1 MSVNRVYCGVDISKE
16 RLDLH
21 IRPSGR
27 KEGFAHTKA
36 GLRRLAG
43 VLGSEGVSLA
53 VMEATGRLEDD
64 VASALEASGVP
75 VAVVNPARIR
85 HFARAIGREAKTDAI
100 DAEVIAHYAEAV
112 QPSPRTPRTPSQEE
126 AAALMDRRRE
136 VVAMITAERNRL
148 RRARSQAVAALVR
161 KHLQLLEKELE
172 SLEGM
177 IGDAVS
183 ADPQLEATAALL
195 DSAPGVGRVVAVTLA
210 GELPELGR
218 LTHREIASLAGL
230 APFSRDS
237 GTLRGKRMVMG
248 GRRAVRSALYMAA
261 VSSVRTKT
269 ELAAFY
275 RRLVEA
281 GKPRKLAL
289 TATARKLLVMLNAI
303 ARRGTPWQPARP

>member
-1 MSVNRVYCGVDISKE
+1 MSVNRVYCGIDVSKD
-16 RLDLH
+16 RLDIH
-21 IRPSGR
+21 IRPSGTR
-27 KEGFAHTKA
+27 DGVAHTKS
-36 GLRRLAG
+36 GLRRL
-43 VLGSEGVSLA
+43 VSMLRREEVSLA
-53 VMEATGRLEDD
+53 VLEATGRLEDD
-64 VASALEASGVP
+64 VASALEAGGVR

-85 HFARAIGREAKTDAI
+85 HFARALGREAKTDVI
-100 DAEVIAHYAEAV
+100 DAGVIAHYAEAV
-112 QPSPRTPRTPSQEE
+112 QPSPRTSRSTSQEE

-148 RRARSQAVAALVR
+148 RRVRSQAVAGLTR
-161 KHLQLLEKELE
+161 SHLRHLEKELE

-177 IGDAVS
+177 IENAVA
-183 ADPQLEATAALL
+183 ADPELRTRAEIL

-210 GELPELGR
+210 GELPELGA
-218 LTHREIASLAGL
+218 LSHREIASLAGL

-237 GTLRGKRMVMG
+237 GTLRGRRMVMG

-261 VSSVRTKT
+261 VASVRTT
-269 ELAAFY
+269 TDLAVFY

-303 ARRGTPWQPARP
+303 ARRGTPWQPTAP